1 MTPFE
6 ALLNDEEIA
15 AVLTFVR
22 NSYGNEASVISP
34 AQVSR
39 VRSSVKD
46 MRGLYNPADLLKE
59 HPHNK

>member
-1 MTPFE
+1 
-6 ALLNDEEIA
+6 
-15 AVLTFVR
+15 
-22 NSYGNEASVISP
+22 VISP